1 MEIKNLLLVQI
12 NMVSKSLWYKMIWK
26 NKKGISN
33 IIATLLLIV
42 LTVVLV
48 VIVWTV
54 INSLVNQKITQSSA
68 CFGNFNTI
76 NLNGQYTCFNSTTNN
91 LQFSLNIG
99 DIAVDGVL
107 VTISSSSQSKSI
119 TLKSTPQQIPNLVY
133 YNGTSLVA
141 LPGENSAMT
150 YYYNWSGSD
159 TPNSV
164 QIAPIIKGQQCAT
177 SDTLTTIDNCLLL
190 S

>member
-1 MEIKNLLLVQI
+1 MF
-12 NMVSKSLWYKMIWK
+12 WK
-26 NKKGISN
+26 IRRGISS

-42 LTVVLV
+42 LTIVLV

-54 INSLVNQKITQSSA
+54 VNSLISSKITQSSA

-76 NLNGQYTCFNSTTNN
+76 NLNGQYTCFNSSTNN
-91 LQFSLNIG
+91 IQFSLNIG
-99 DIAVDGVL
+99 GVAADGIL
-107 VTISSSSQSKSI
+107 VTISSPSQSKTI
-119 TLKSTPQQIPNLVY
+119 TLTNTPQLISNLTY
-133 YNGTSLVA
+133 YNGTARVA
-141 LPGENSAMT
+141 LPGENAAMT
-150 YYYNWSGSD
+150 YYYGWSGSD

-164 QIAPIIKGQQCAT
+164 QIAPIMKGQQCAT